1 MGGIPP
7 SCPWY
12 QEYFCSFCVAES
24 AGYPYN
30 PQPFSSARMFH
41 QGRLKQVDH
50 RRAADKDPSVAT
62 DPDGLQ
68 YWPNSES

>member
-1 MGGIPP
+1 
-7 SCPWY
+7 
-12 QEYFCSFCVAES
+12 
-24 AGYPYN
+24 
-30 PQPFSSARMFH
+30 MFH